1 MAIPCE
7 AIARQRRTHR
17 LDISLTMSMFLRILT
32 LIIMAIAAIAAGVVA
47 FPRQILGSKPN
58 RIPDGNP
65 RTVPAK
71 TPTKTLGET
80 PAKTLAKT
88 PDPPAP
94 WSAGEDLLR
103 YPRRLS
109 ELEQQ
114 LAESHQEAEGQAEHL
129 GDRLASMQEKEG
141 RENLAARY
149 REDLALLQRRIQS
162 MRRVLGLVW
171 RTRAILEM
179 RAHLAITARRRP
191 NLDNL
196 PEDQI
201 PTEALDQVAD
211 DYDRAAQQ
219 VQQFVGE
226 ITDRSDALP
235 VAIPQPPSAAVVTD
249 VLRGEVETEKDRV
262 LGAYR
267 QLGERMDHLGDT
279 LAYLSDRCRTRRV
292 FEGSAA
298 GLTGA
303 DAGGEA
309 LINEVESALS
319 ELNDLA
325 EVGELHLADSTL
337 DALAEGIS
345 QLEQAGLEVQA
356 EADAA
361 MEVAKLLEQFQS

>member
-1 MAIPCE
+1 MA
-7 AIARQRRTHR
+7 
-17 LDISLTMSMFLRILT
+17 MFLRILLLFFT
-32 LIIMAIAAIAAGVVA
+32 AVAAIVTGLLTI
-47 FPRQILGSKPN
+47 PRQIRGPKRTPL
-58 RIPDGNP
+58 PDSSP
-65 RTVPAK
+65 QPLPD
-71 TPTKTLGET
+71 TPTT
-80 PAKTLAKT
+80 PKKPARTAT
-88 PDPPAP
+88 IPPAP
-94 WSAGEDLLR
+94 WTAGEDLLR

-114 LAESHQEAEGQAEHL
+114 LSESHREAGLQADHL
-129 GDRLASMQEKEG
+129 ADRLSSMQEKEG

-149 REDLALLQRRIQS
+149 REDLSLLQRRIQS

-171 RTRAILEM
+171 RTRAILEL

-191 NLDNL
+191 SLDNL
-196 PEDQI
+196 PEDDI
-201 PTEALDQVAD
+201 PAEELEQVAE
-211 DYDRAAQQ
+211 DYDSAARQ
-219 VQQFVGE
+219 VQRFVE
-226 ITDRSDALP
+226 DIRARSDELP
-235 VAIPQPPSAAVVTD
+235 IAIPGAPAAAEVTD
-249 VLRGEVETEKDRV
+249 TLRGEVEAEKQRV
-262 LGAYR
+262 IAAYR
-267 QLGERMDHLGDT
+267 QLQERMDHLGDT

-292 FEGSAA
+292 FEGSTA

-309 LINEVESALS
+309 LINEVEAALS

-361 MEVAKLLEQFQS
+361 IEVARLLEQFQP

>member
-1 MAIPCE
+1 
-7 AIARQRRTHR
+7 
-17 LDISLTMSMFLRILT
+17 MFLRILT
-32 LIIMAIAAIAAGVVA
+32 MIIMAVAAIAAGVLT
-47 FPRQILGSKPN
+47 FPRQILGSKPT
-58 RIPDGNP
+58 RLPDGSP
-65 RTVPAK
+65 RPV
-71 TPTKTLGET
+71 PTKT
-80 PAKTLAKT
+80 PAKPPAKA
-88 PDPPAP
+88 PPAP

-103 YPRRLS
+103 YPRRLA

-114 LAESHQEAEGQAEHL
+114 LAESHEEAESQAEHL

-196 PEDQI
+196 PEDQQV
-201 PTEALDQVAD
+201 PAEALEQVAG
-211 DYDRAAQQ
+211 DYDRAAKH
-219 VQQFVGE
+219 VQRFVGE
-226 ITDRSDALP
+226 IGERSEALP
-235 VAIPQPPSAAVVTD
+235 AAIPAPPSAAAVTD
-249 VLRGEVETEKDRV
+249 VLRGEVEAEQGRV
-262 LGAYR
+262 LAAYQ

-319 ELNDLA
+319 ELNELA

-361 MEVAKLLEQFQS
+361 MEVAKLLEQFQP

>member
-1 MAIPCE
+1 MA
-7 AIARQRRTHR
+7 
-17 LDISLTMSMFLRILT
+17 MFLRIVAL
-32 LIIMAIAAIAAGVVA
+32 LIMAVTAILAGVMTI
-47 FPRQILGSKPN
+47 PRQILGSKRDALPEK
-58 RIPDGNP
+58 P
-65 RTVPAK
+65 
-71 TPTKTLGET
+71 TPPLPVIE
-80 PAKTLAKT
+80 PEIEEEE
-88 PDPPAP
+88 DPP
-94 WSAGEDLLR
+94 WEAGEDLLR

-114 LAESHQEAEGQAEHL
+114 LSESHREAELQGDHLAE
-129 GDRLASMQEKEG
+129 RLSSMEEKSG
-141 RENLAARY
+141 RENLATRY
-149 REDLALLQRRIQS
+149 REDLALLHRRIQS

-191 NLDNL
+191 NLDAL
-196 PEDQI
+196 PEDEV
-201 PTEALDQVAD
+201 PADKLEQVAE
-211 DYDRAAQQ
+211 DYDAAARD
-219 VQQFVGE
+219 VRRFVEDITSRSGELPLAIPSAPISAE
-226 ITDRSDALP
+226 ITE
-235 VAIPQPPSAAVVTD
+235 
-249 VLRGEVETEKDRV
+249 VLRSEVDDEKGRV
-262 LGAYR
+262 LSAYQ

-309 LINEVESALS
+309 LINEVESALA

-361 MEVAKLLEQFQS
+361 MEVARLLEQFQP